1 MSNTKFVLNELYFEK
16 ALSQRQ
22 NFYACFE
29 WVKPMPEPSP
39 KTPNAAVA
47 VVVVPEVVCFA
58 ASRLQWRGECEPFLY
73 QLLMSDVTNLNETLY
88 SHRCEPDPRQPD
100 NNIILNIAS
109 KFAKNKME
117 LMFSIWDLLWL
128 KKRQDKTG
136 RQQQYTQDR
145 RCGVVNIW
153 WAGGAIMMAWWH
165 HDGMSQLSAM
175 SSDTPWTLG
184 SGWHSGSQG
193 IPALASETSHSNL
206 FTTPGML
213 RSSFLFSFCIYL
225 EDPSYCDTCCV
236 RRAIW
241 KWIVQRIGQNQQKIY
256 KVI

>member
-29 WVKPMPEPSP
+29 WVKPMPEPIP

-58 ASRLQWRGECEPFLY
+58 ASRLQWLGECEPFLY

-128 KKRQDKTG
+128 KRDKIKQAGNNNILRIAGVELWISDELEVASWWDVTTICNVIRHSLDTG
-136 RQQQYTQDR
+136 QRLALGQPRYSSPGQRDITQQPFY
-145 RCGVVNIW
+145 N
-153 WAGGAIMMAWWH
+153 
-165 HDGMSQLSAM
+165 
-175 SSDTPWTLG
+175 
-184 SGWHSGSQG
+184 SGNVEIQ
-193 IPALASETSHSNL
+193 
-206 FTTPGML
+206 
-213 RSSFLFSFCIYL
+213 FS
-225 EDPSYCDTCCV
+225 V
-236 RRAIW
+236 
-241 KWIVQRIGQNQQKIY
+241 
-256 KVI
+256 

>member
-16 ALSQRQ
+16 ALSERQ

-29 WVKPMPEPSP
+29 WVKPMPEPIP

-47 VVVVPEVVCFA
+47 VVVEPEVVCFA
-58 ASRLQWRGECEPFLY
+58 ASRLQWLGECEPFLY

-153 WAGGAIMMAWWH
+153 WAGGGIMMGCH
-165 HDGMSQLSAM
+165 NYLQCH
-175 SSDTPWTLG
+175 PTLLG
-184 SGWHSGSQG
+184 HWAAAG
-193 IPALASETSHSNL
+193 T
-206 FTTPGML
+206 
-213 RSSFLFSFCIYL
+213 
-225 EDPSYCDTCCV
+225 
-236 RRAIW
+236 RAA
-241 KWIVQRIGQNQQKIY
+241 
-256 KVI
+256 

>member
-58 ASRLQWRGECEPFLY
+58 ASRLQWLGECEPFLY

-128 KKRQDKTG
+128 KRDKIKQAG
-136 RQQQYTQDR
+136 NN
-145 RCGVVNIW
+145 NILRIADVELWISDEQEVASW
-153 WAGGAIMMAWWH
+153 WHGGIMMGCHSYLQCHPTLLGHWTAAGTRAVKVFQPWPARH
-165 HDGMSQLSAM
+165 HTATFLQLRECW
-175 SSDTPWTLG
+175 DPV
-184 SGWHSGSQG
+184 
-193 IPALASETSHSNL
+193 
-206 FTTPGML
+206 
-213 RSSFLFSFCIYL
+213 FCFCFVFI
-225 EDPSYCDTCCV
+225 
-236 RRAIW
+236 
-241 KWIVQRIGQNQQKIY
+241 
-256 KVI
+256 

>member
-1 MSNTKFVLNELYFEK
+1 
-16 ALSQRQ
+16 
-22 NFYACFE
+22 
-29 WVKPMPEPSP
+29 MPEPSP

-153 WAGGAIMMAWWH
+153 WAGGAIMMGCH
-165 HDGMSQLSAM
+165 NYLQCH
-175 SSDTPWTLG
+175 PTLLG
-184 SGWHSGSQG
+184 HWAAGSQG